1 MKKLQEK
8 ANRIK
13 EYGIM
18 IGESGNTVW
27 HHEWY
32 KMPMGNLVGI
42 SYKNGKLVEVNN
54 LGR

>member
-1 MKKLQEK
+1 MTKLQKK
-8 ANRIK
+8 AMKIK
-13 EYGIM
+13 ESGKFE
-18 IGESGNTVW
+18 GTSGNAVW

-32 KMPMGNLVGI
+32 RMPMGNLVGI